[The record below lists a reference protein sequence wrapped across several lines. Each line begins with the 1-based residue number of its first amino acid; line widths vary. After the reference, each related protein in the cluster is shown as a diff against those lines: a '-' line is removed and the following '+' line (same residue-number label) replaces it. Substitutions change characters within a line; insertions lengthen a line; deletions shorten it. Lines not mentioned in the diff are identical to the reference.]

1 MLQYSN
7 FQRLWQSWA
16 IRKLFP
22 TDRKNYFYKAKGEK
36 NQKGVYFEPYFPL
49 SVGARSPAGWWPP
62 SSPWWSHHSSSS
74 SWWPGSRG
82 APWPSSACSLLPCTY
97 CFSPVSPHSSSS
109 SWWPGSR
116 GAPWPSL
123 ACSLL
128 PGTYCF
134 SPVSPHSSSSY
145 GGLGRAELPG
155 LCQPAHSFKVVLF

>member
-97 CFSPVSPHSSSS
+97 WFSPVSPHSSSYS
-109 SWWPGSR
+109 QGW
-116 GAPWPSL
+116 APRSF
-123 ACSLL
+123 AFRTFRSFAFKKENV
-128 PGTYCF
+128 TFF
-134 SPVSPHSSSSY
+134 S
-145 GGLGRAELPG
+145 
-155 LCQPAHSFKVVLF
+155 VLFSSFWRLMKPKRTLRSF